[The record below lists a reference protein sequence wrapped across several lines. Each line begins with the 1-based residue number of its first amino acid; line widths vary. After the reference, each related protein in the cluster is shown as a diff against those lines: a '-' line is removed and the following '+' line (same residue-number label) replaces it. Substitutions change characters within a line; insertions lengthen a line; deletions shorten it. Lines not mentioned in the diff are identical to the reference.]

1 MAAFACRPGGGSEPG
16 AGWAL
21 ASGAAR
27 AGHDVTLVTQ
37 PRNRALITTAISAD
51 PALSGLHPHFVG
63 LPAGVME
70 LWDRVLGLRGLQ
82 LYYLA
87 WQLPL
92 LAKARQLHSAQP
104 FDIAHHATMT
114 NDWIPSGLARAGIP
128 AFVWGPLGGSERVP
142 PACRGYLGP
151 RGRTMEWVRTLTAG
165 GLRACVGRAGRQRIS
180 LLVAQNDDEARH
192 LRRRGRPVAVSPN
205 VFLDPSW
212 FPEEREVKACAVPG
226 HRFTAVSIGRLV
238 AWKGIHL
245 ALQAMRHEELADWDL
260 HIYGRGP
267 ERRRVAS
274 EVRRWGLS
282 DRVFLHEP
290 VSRPDI
296 KKVMQAADALLYPSM
311 RDAASWVV
319 GEALAVGCPVVCL
332 DVGGP
337 PLLVRTCGTTVPTGG
352 DLPGNLARAL
362 ANTAHADRRVTRWGD
377 DRIPGLLLEWYGGAQ
392 REEGIGRHSRADP
405 RSSLTSGAKR
415 AQPARRVLS
424 RGAQAVSEMM
434 HHRQRGDRCLPSIRP
449 A

>member
-1 MAAFACRPGGGSEPG
+1 MAAFACRPGAGSEPG

-21 ASGAAR
+21 ASGATR

-37 PRNRALITTAISAD
+37 PRNRALITAAISSD

-63 LPAGVME
+63 LPAGLME
-70 LWDRVLGLRGLQ
+70 LWDRLLGLRGLQ

-92 LAKARQLHSAQP
+92 LAKARQLHRDRP
-104 FDIAHHATMT
+104 FDIAHHVTMT
-114 NDWIPSGLARAGIP
+114 NDWIPSGLTQAGIP

-151 RGRTMEWVRTLTAG
+151 KGRVMEWVRTLTTGA
-165 GLRACVGRAGRQRIS
+165 LRLCVGHLGGRRVS
-180 LLVAQNDDEARH
+180 LLVAQNEDEARH
-192 LRRRGRPVAVSPN
+192 LRRRGRPVVVSPN

-212 FPEEREVKACAVPG
+212 FPEERRALRRAEPD

-245 ALQAMRHEELADWDL
+245 ALQAMRREELAGWDL

-274 EVRRWGLS
+274 EVRRWGLT

-290 VSRPDI
+290 VSRSDI

-337 PLLVRTCGTTVPTGG
+337 PLLVRTCGTTVPSQG
-352 DLPGNLARAL
+352 DLPGMLAKAVAQSAHGERL
-362 ANTAHADRRVTRWGD
+362 AIRWGD
-377 DRIPGLLLEWYGGAQ
+377 DRIPGLLQEWYGEAQ
-392 REEGIGRHSRADP
+392 RGKGMA
-405 RSSLTSGAKR
+405 GA
-415 AQPARRVLS
+415 P
-424 RGAQAVSEMM
+424 EPIPT
-434 HHRQRGDRCLPSIRP
+434 HP
-449 A
+449 